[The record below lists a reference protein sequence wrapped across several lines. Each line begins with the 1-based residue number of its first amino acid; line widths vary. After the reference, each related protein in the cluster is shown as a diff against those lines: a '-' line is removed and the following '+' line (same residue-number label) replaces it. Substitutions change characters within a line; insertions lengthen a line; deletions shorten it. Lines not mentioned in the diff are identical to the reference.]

1 MEGVTK
7 IKADELAATSRP
19 FTTMGSAS
27 LNLDTTQN
35 RNRVQPYRKPSTA
48 GAASADRL
56 QATEGEFDVRKF
68 ILDQKGTEPL
78 HHSSLFRSASF
89 LEQQPHSKSKSS
101 AQSSHGASD
110 LMKRSKKLLPKMEM
124 GGSHSLGALPVSGL
138 MSSDNAKKAQS
149 ASLNQQ
155 HNDEYDTVSH
165 FYTIEKMAESCCH
178 AAQSRNKTWYFLPGS
193 EERSKGN
200 NSTGGGVGGGSSI
213 TGVERPSRRVDV
225 LDLEKCFET
234 AIQFANKKNKW
245 DVACNEKLAVIDR
258 DFMSIETRVAQ
269 KYSSS
274 SPCSGE
280 LLPADGGSVDKST
293 EDQKVLVKLFFEQK
307 WSDVILGELEAML
320 TVSFLEQGVL
330 LRKSRI
336 QYAQAFYQLEHLYC
350 ARSSELKLAL
360 QESEKMRQEIFRASE
375 NHQRDTED
383 MKEQYEA
390 EIKRLNVGFDSRR
403 EEMEKKVTES
413 KEQMTKMGDTMKTL
427 NTIFRQMREDTEKV
441 KAVELRENYNK
452 LEKKYEL
459 CREEIERLRP
469 LIQENQTLTAA
480 KEAVEQ
486 ELATL
491 KENVSNMS
499 IILAAKDDTIASL
512 MEQQSDMIA
521 AQELQVAH
529 EEERRKRAQDEAND
543 EEDDLR
549 ESNSPASA
557 ASSSSSPEQTEG
569 RSKRRRNSVGVCVR
583 CKQDMKKM
591 SVQGELADQPSDSSQ
606 SSGNVIADSSEASE
620 TRKLQEVR
628 KRRIQCLYFRILL
641 PNLRGRRPH
650 REMVWTLSC
659 MRSILF
665 AKQIDDAMCKR
676 NGGIFPLRVRMPEFV
691 YSWFSPWRSIR
702 DDKKQDD
709 FDGAYVEPDEKS
721 DTSTPLPRSIIS
733 SEQQQM
739 QADEDRWCLYYGVKA
754 LVQEGYLE
762 AKLFL
767 SLLDEKYGEDELVF
781 MLYCYRVL
789 DILIGGRLS
798 WGPLRDYTSYVKF
811 SEQYE
816 SLGHAATNGPSAKRV
831 PKTIWISPYHASLA
845 TGVVLSKATEAE
857 RSTLNKKILNYVVN
871 NVPEEEKPVVFLSP
885 EQPRHAKKTKHG
897 KKPPVAADSLTTHDE
912 DEDVAPQQFV
922 DANLWV
928 ELMMLEYKEE
938 QAHRRAAIR
947 LMFQT
952 ATGAMTS
959 VMGSSGA
966 ESRQPVITLGGINAA
981 TMDMEQFRIMIR
993 TLNDE
998 IPSFM
1003 VANLFRN
1010 AYVKGNGAV
1019 NFDAFMDVAESAQFF
1034 SSCMRLESPA
1044 AGIARLPDGPYL
1056 PTSAALS
1063 TSSRA
1068 TYMIEKFFAILRGE
1082 LTSSIESLPLWTR
1095 SMADYLSYE
1104 ISSCLEDREDAFSDG
1119 VRLLTSFHRLIDNLL
1134 LTKLVKHEITGCLFH
1149 SKNIF
1154 SMEKALN
1161 ALLECVRMRDKSS
1174 VEILIDTVRQKLCVK
1189 RMQTAFR
1196 EHLMRDQSA
1205 PLAMRPLLHHHYGK
1219 KECDYHAR
1227 VAERPLSWLLYV
1239 ISAVLRQSLRP
1250 ERYSLLL
1257 MELSMTSSAFHA
1269 NPSATTTSSSTLN
1282 GGIGPAPKPVLM
1294 ELIYDFFLGKVGT
1307 RWEAEKLIHDVFVNC
1322 RAYVKTNA
1330 TVMLF
1335 SALCSMSN
1343 ASPDDRL
1350 LGQNEALAFLH
1361 GVFRCGQHNFRIIN
1375 PPAFIHNVG
1384 AAESG
1389 GSESG
1394 SAPATTS
1401 TIETPDWISIETA
1414 QNILLGAFNKLSTD
1428 QKQRLR
1434 ARVEEAAQDAKE
1446 GTKMALRSASITNLK
1461 PQQEPGGSIDA
1472 GVFLLLA
1479 LHEWK
1484 RYVVQRMNEV
1494 KMVCCTLE
1502 DEMLHF
1508 ESFAQVDAIANVLQ
1522 KAGVSYL
1529 QDDLCVIFRRF
1540 CSTEKRHSEK
1550 KSAPNGGSSHKVQ
1563 QQTSTEDHFSDRLA
1577 AACFPVLARE
1587 PLAELQDL
1595 ENSAVEPFKIV
1606 PNPAQS
1612 YEFLVS
1618 SWGGYREQC
1627 RQLLEELRR
1636 IGKSNDIQAESF
1648 SRRSSAISSG
1658 NRGSTREVLYLSS
1671 STSAD
1676 RLSSQDVAQHE
1687 AVYLLFIER
1696 MERLE
1701 HLFEKD
1707 RIERAQGTERSTSKR
1722 SSISMSGDGSLSLV
1736 DEMHSG
1742 IVMVN
1747 ETWKIFRQVLLGFI
1761 RLRALASLGKGT
1773 LPDEWSQ
1780 ANQ

>member
-1 MEGVTK
+1 MEGTAK
-7 IKADELAATSRP
+7 IKANELAATSRP
-19 FTTMGSAS
+19 FTTMGSAT
-27 LNLDTTQN
+27 LHLDTTQS
-35 RNRVQPYRKPSTA
+35 RDRAQASRKPSTA
-48 GAASADRL
+48 GAASASRL

-78 HHSSLFRSASF
+78 HQSSLFRSASF
-89 LEQQPHSKSKSS
+89 LEQQHPHLKSRPSTQPNHSS
-101 AQSSHGASD
+101 SD
-110 LMKRSKKLLPKMEM
+110 FTKRSKKLLPKMEM
-124 GGSHSLGALPVSGL
+124 GSSHSLGMLQVSNDDARKLQG
-138 MSSDNAKKAQS
+138 
-149 ASLNQQ
+149 ASVNQQ
-155 HNDEYDTVSH
+155 HDDEYDTVSH

-178 AAQSRNKTWYFLPGS
+178 AAQSRNKTWHFLPGS

-200 NSTGGGVGGGSSI
+200 NSSGGVGGSSI

-225 LDLEKCFET
+225 LDLGNCFET
-234 AIQFANKKNKW
+234 AIQFVNKKNKW
-245 DVACNEKLAVIDR
+245 DVASNEKMAMIDR
-258 DFMSIETRVAQ
+258 DFMSIDARVAQ

-280 LLPADGGSVDKST
+280 LLPGGVDKST

-330 LRKSRI
+330 LRKARI

-350 ARSSELKLAL
+350 SRSRELTLAL
-360 QESEKMRQEIFRASE
+360 QESEKMRQEILRASE
-375 NHQRDTED
+375 NHQRDTDD

-390 EIKRLNVGFDSRR
+390 EIRRLSVGFEARK

-486 ELATL
+486 ELETL

-499 IILAAKDDTIASL
+499 VILAAKDDTIASL

-521 AQELQVAH
+521 AQELQAAQ
-529 EEERRKRAQDEAND
+529 EEERRKRAQDAADD
-543 EEDDLR
+543 EEDDLG
-549 ESNSPASA
+549 ESNSPATATSSHDVDDSSA
-557 ASSSSSPEQTEG
+557 GPNG
-569 RSKRRRNSVGVCVR
+569 PRRCRNSVGVCVR
-583 CKQDMKKM
+583 CKQDMKDM
-591 SVQGELADQPSDSSQ
+591 SVQEKLVDQPLDSSSQ
-606 SSGNVIADSSEASE
+606 SGGNSNADSFEASGSE
-620 TRKLQEVR
+620 NRKVQEVR

-650 REMVWTLSC
+650 KEMAWTLSC
-659 MRSILF
+659 MRSIVF

-676 NGGIFPLRVRMPEFV
+676 NGGIFPLRIQMPEFV

-702 DDKKQDD
+702 DEKNQDD
-709 FDGAYVEPDEKS
+709 FDAAYVEPTDKS
-721 DTSTPLPRSIIS
+721 DSSAPLSRSILS

-789 DILIGGRLS
+789 DILIGGRLN
-798 WGPLRDYTSYVKF
+798 WGPLRDCTSYVNF

-816 SLGHAATNGPSAKRV
+816 TLGIAAANGPSTKRV

-845 TGVVLSKATEAE
+845 TGVVLSKATESE
-857 RSTLNKKILNYVVN
+857 RSALDKKIMKYVVN
-871 NVPEEEKPVVFLSP
+871 NVPEEEKPVVFLP
-885 EQPRHAKKTKHG
+885 PDQPRLAKKKHG
-897 KKPPVAADSLTTHDE
+897 KKAQPTADPSNAHDKEDDDE
-912 DEDVAPQQFV
+912 DAAPMQFV

-952 ATGAMTS
+952 ATGATTS
-959 VMGSSGA
+959 VVGPSRT
-966 ESRQPVITLGGINAA
+966 ESRQSVIALGGISAA
-981 TMDMEQFRIMIR
+981 TMDIEQFRIMIR

-1003 VANLFRN
+1003 VASLFRN

-1044 AGIARLPDGPYL
+1044 AGIARLPDSQYL

-1068 TYMIEKFFAILRGE
+1068 TYMVGKFFAILRGE
-1082 LTSSIESLPLWTR
+1082 LASSIEALPLWTR

-1104 ISSCLEDREDAFSDG
+1104 ISSCLEDSEDAFSDG
-1119 VRLLTSFHRLIDNLL
+1119 VRLLTSFHRLVDSLL
-1134 LTKLVKHEITGCLFH
+1134 LTKLVKHEITGCLLH

-1154 SMEKALN
+1154 ILEKALN
-1161 ALLECVRMRDKSS
+1161 ALLECVRLRDKSS
-1174 VEILIDTVRQKLCVK
+1174 VEILIDTIRQKLCVK

-1196 EHLMRDQSA
+1196 EHLRRDQGA
-1205 PLAMRPLLHHHYGK
+1205 PLVMRPLLHHHYGK
-1219 KECDYHAR
+1219 KECDYHTR
-1227 VAERPLSWLLYV
+1227 VAERPLNWLLYV
-1239 ISAVLRQSLRP
+1239 ISAIFRQSMQP
-1250 ERYSLLL
+1250 ERYSVLL
-1257 MELSMTSSAFHA
+1257 MVLSMTSSAFHGT
-1269 NPSATTTSSSTLN
+1269 PSSSTNNSSTIN
-1282 GGIGPAPKPVLM
+1282 GGIGPAPKPILM
-1294 ELIYDFFLGKVGT
+1294 ELIYDFFLGKFGT

-1330 TVMLF
+1330 MVMLF

-1343 ASPDDRL
+1343 AAPDDRL

-1361 GVFRCGQHNFRIIN
+1361 GVFRCGLHDFRIIN
-1375 PPAFIHNVG
+1375 PSSLVYSMAVSG
-1384 AAESG
+1384 AAENG
-1389 GSESG
+1389 TGSE
-1394 SAPATTS
+1394 ANA
-1401 TIETPDWISIETA
+1401 TIEPPDWIPIETA
-1414 QNILLGAFNKLSTD
+1414 ESILLSAFSKLSTD

-1434 ARVEEAAQDAKE
+1434 ARIEEAAQDAKE
-1446 GTKMALRSASITNLK
+1446 GTELALRSSSMTNLK
-1461 PQQEPGGSIDA
+1461 TQQQPNGVIEA
-1472 GVFLLLA
+1472 GAFLLLA
-1479 LHEWK
+1479 LTEWK

-1494 KMVCCTLE
+1494 KIVCCTLE
-1502 DEMLHF
+1502 DEMLRF
-1508 ESFAQVDAIANVLQ
+1508 ESFAQIDAIANVLE
-1522 KAGVSYL
+1522 KSGVPYL
-1529 QDDLCVIFRRF
+1529 SDDLCVIFRRF

-1550 KSAPNGGSSHKVQ
+1550 KESLGGSSHKVQ
-1563 QQTSTEDHFSDRLA
+1563 QSSAEDHISDRLA
-1577 AACFPVLARE
+1577 AACFPMLARE
-1587 PLAELQDL
+1587 PLTELQNL
-1595 ENSAVEPFKIV
+1595 ENSAVEPFKIS

-1636 IGKSNDIQAESF
+1636 IGKNNDIQAESF
-1648 SRRSSAISSG
+1648 LQRSSTVSSG
-1658 NRGSTREVLYLSS
+1658 NHSSTRDVLYLNSP
-1671 STSAD
+1671 TSVD
-1676 RLSSQDVAQHE
+1676 HLSSQDVAQHE

-1696 MERLE
+1696 LERLE
-1701 HLFEKD
+1701 DLFEKD
-1707 RIERAQGTERSTSKR
+1707 CIERAHGTESSSSKR
-1722 SSISMSGDGSLSLV
+1722 DSISVSGDESLSLV

-1780 ANQ
+1780 AT

>member
-1 MEGVTK
+1 MEGTAK
-7 IKADELAATSRP
+7 IKTDELAAASRP
-19 FTTMGSAS
+19 FTTMGSAT
-27 LNLDTTQN
+27 LHLDTTQS
-35 RNRVQPYRKPSTA
+35 RDRAQASRKPSTA
-48 GAASADRL
+48 GAVSTGRL

-78 HHSSLFRSASF
+78 HQSSLFRSASF
-89 LEQQPHSKSKSS
+89 LEQQQPHLKSRSS
-101 AQSSHGASD
+101 AQPNHSTSD
-110 LMKRSKKLLPKMEM
+110 LTKRSKKLLPKMDM
-124 GGSHSLGALPVSGL
+124 GSSHSFGTLPVS
-138 MSSDNAKKAQS
+138 SDDTKKAQS
-149 ASLNQQ
+149 ASVNQQ
-155 HNDEYDTVSH
+155 HDDEYVTVSH

-178 AAQSRNKTWYFLPGS
+178 AAQSRNKTWHFLPGS

-200 NSTGGGVGGGSSI
+200 NSSGGVGGSSI

-245 DVACNEKLAVIDR
+245 DVACNEKMAMIDR
-258 DFMSIETRVAQ
+258 DFMSIEARVAQ

-274 SPCSGE
+274 SPSSGE
-280 LLPADGGSVDKST
+280 LLPAAGGVEKST
-293 EDQKVLVKLFFEQK
+293 GDQKVLVKLFFEQK
-307 WSDVILGELEAML
+307 WSDVVLGELEAML

-330 LRKSRI
+330 LRKARI

-350 ARSSELKLAL
+350 SRSRELKQAL
-360 QESEKMRQEIFRASE
+360 QESEKMRQETFRASE
-375 NHQRDTED
+375 NHQRDTDD
-383 MKEQYEA
+383 MKEQYGA
-390 EIKRLNVGFDSRR
+390 EIRRLNVGFEARK

-413 KEQMTKMGDTMKTL
+413 KEQVTKMGDTMKTL

-459 CREEIERLRP
+459 CREEVERLRP
-469 LIQENQTLTAA
+469 LILENQALAAA

-486 ELATL
+486 ELETL
-491 KENVSNMS
+491 KNNVSNMS
-499 IILAAKDDTIASL
+499 VILAVKDDTIANL

-521 AQELQVAH
+521 AQELQAAQ
-529 EEERRKRAQDEAND
+529 EEERRKRAQDEADD

-549 ESNSPASA
+549 ESNSPASSNHETDG
-557 ASSSSSPEQTEG
+557 SSAGPNVP
-569 RSKRRRNSVGVCVR
+569 RLRPNSVGVCVR
-583 CKQDMKKM
+583 CKQDMKDM
-591 SVQGELADQPSDSSQ
+591 SVQGRLVDQPPDSSLHGG
-606 SSGNVIADSSEASE
+606 GNSKADSFEASGSDN
-620 TRKLQEVR
+620 RKVQEVR

-650 REMVWTLSC
+650 KEMAWTLSC
-659 MRSILF
+659 MRSIVF
-665 AKQIDDAMCKR
+665 AKQIDDTMCKR
-676 NGGIFPLRVRMPEFV
+676 NGGIFSLRIRMPEFV

-702 DDKKQDD
+702 DEKNQDD
-709 FDGAYVEPDEKS
+709 LDAAYVEPSDKS
-721 DTSTPLPRSIIS
+721 DSSAPLPRSILS

-789 DILIGGRLS
+789 NILIGGRLN
-798 WGPLRDYTSYVKF
+798 WGPLRDCTSYVKF
-811 SEQYE
+811 AEQYE
-816 SLGHAATNGPSAKRV
+816 MLGPAATNGPSTKRV

-845 TGVVLSKATEAE
+845 TGVVLSKATESE
-857 RSTLNKKILNYVVN
+857 RSALDKKIMNYVVN
-871 NVPEEEKPVVFLSP
+871 NVPEEEKPIVFLP
-885 EQPRHAKKTKHG
+885 PDQPRHAKKKKHG
-897 KKPPVAADSLTTHDE
+897 KKPQSAADPSKAHDDE
-912 DEDVAPQQFV
+912 DDDEDAAPIQFV

-959 VMGSSGA
+959 VVGPAGA
-966 ESRQPVITLGGINAA
+966 ESRQPLITLGGISAA

-1044 AGIARLPDGPYL
+1044 AGIARLPDSQYL

-1068 TYMIEKFFAILRGE
+1068 THMVEKFFAILRGE
-1082 LTSSIESLPLWTR
+1082 LTSSIEALPLWTR

-1104 ISSCLEDREDAFSDG
+1104 ISSCLEDSEDAFSDG
-1119 VRLLTSFHRLIDNLL
+1119 VRLLTSFYRLVDNLL
-1134 LTKLVKHEITGCLFH
+1134 LTKLIKHEITGCLLH

-1154 SMEKALN
+1154 RMEKALN
-1161 ALLECVRMRDKSS
+1161 ALLECVRLRDKSS
-1174 VEILIDTVRQKLCVK
+1174 VEILIDTVKQKLCVK

-1196 EHLMRDQSA
+1196 EHLMRDQGA
-1205 PLAMRPLLHHHYGK
+1205 PLVMRPLLHHHYGK

-1239 ISAVLRQSLRP
+1239 ISAVLRQSMRP
-1250 ERYSLLL
+1250 ERYSVLLT
-1257 MELSMTSSAFHA
+1257 ELSMTSSAFHGT
-1269 NPSATTTSSSTLN
+1269 SSYTTSSSSTMN

-1322 RAYVKTNA
+1322 RAYVKTNGM
-1330 TVMLF
+1330 VMIF
-1335 SALCSMSN
+1335 TALCSMSN
-1343 ASPDDRL
+1343 AAPDDRL

-1361 GVFRCGQHNFRIIN
+1361 GIFRCGLHSFRIIN
-1375 PPAFIHNVG
+1375 PPSLIYSVASDTGKV
-1384 AAESG
+1384 ES
-1389 GSESG
+1389 EA
-1394 SAPATTS
+1394 SA
-1401 TIETPDWISIETA
+1401 TIEPPDWIPIKTA
-1414 QNILLGAFNKLSTD
+1414 ESILLGAFSKLSTD
-1428 QKQRLR
+1428 QKQRLQV
-1434 ARVEEAAQDAKE
+1434 RVEEAAKE
-1446 GTKMALRSASITNLK
+1446 RPDTKDGAEIVLRSSSTTNLK
-1461 PQQEPGGSIDA
+1461 TQQPSGTIEA
-1472 GVFLLLA
+1472 GAFLLLA
-1479 LHEWK
+1479 LTEWK
-1484 RYVVQRMNEV
+1484 RYIVQRMNEV

-1508 ESFAQVDAIANVLQ
+1508 ESFAQIDAIANVLE
-1522 KAGVSYL
+1522 KADASYL
-1529 QDDLCVIFRRF
+1529 KEDLCIIFRRF
-1540 CSTEKRHSEK
+1540 CSTEKRHAEK
-1550 KSAPNGGSSHKVQ
+1550 KATASGSSHKLPP
-1563 QQTSTEDHFSDRLA
+1563 SPTEDHISDRLA

-1587 PLAELQDL
+1587 PLTELQRL
-1595 ENSAVEPFKIV
+1595 ENNADEPFKIA
-1606 PNPAQS
+1606 PNPLQS

-1627 RQLLEELRR
+1627 KQLLEELRR
-1636 IGKSNDIQAESF
+1636 IGKSNDIQTESF
-1648 SRRSSAISSG
+1648 SRRASAVSSG
-1658 NRGSTREVLYLSS
+1658 NRGSMREVLYLSS

-1696 MERLE
+1696 LERLE
-1701 HLFEKD
+1701 DLFEKD
-1707 RIERAQGTERSTSKR
+1707 RTQRHGRSSSKR
-1722 SSISMSGDGSLSLV
+1722 GSISVSGDGLLSLV
-1736 DEMHSG
+1736 DDMHSAT
-1742 IVMVN
+1742 VMVN

-1780 ANQ
+1780 VK